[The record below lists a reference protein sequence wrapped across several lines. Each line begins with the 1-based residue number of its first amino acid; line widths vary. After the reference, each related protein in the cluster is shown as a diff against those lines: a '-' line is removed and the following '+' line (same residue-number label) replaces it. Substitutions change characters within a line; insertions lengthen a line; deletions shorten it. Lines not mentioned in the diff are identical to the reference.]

1 MPRCRYNSQDTRA
14 KVIEVLK
21 LIQQNNIQNTIYLL
35 PNDREAFPDPKA
47 PLLLGPVG
55 RECHPEYLSYTDMS
69 TAINALLKVLDD
81 LHKIEWCHCDVRWP
95 NVILDV
101 KSNKFVLIDFEYARK
116 VGQDCPAIKNKFKHS
131 KILET
136 KKWYPFGD
144 TYQVILMIQRWVCVY
159 KNISSTQRAQ
169 ANQLVES
176 LKQQVQDDV
185 KKSLQPSHV
194 DSVVVT
200 TAAVTA
206 TSTNTSKD
214 AVI

>member
-1 MPRCRYNSQDTRA
+1 
-14 KVIEVLK
+14 
-21 LIQQNNIQNTIYLL
+21 
-35 PNDREAFPDPKA
+35 
-47 PLLLGPVG
+47 
-55 RECHPEYLSYTDMS
+55 
-69 TAINALLKVLDD
+69 
-81 LHKIEWCHCDVRWP
+81 
-95 NVILDV
+95 
-101 KSNKFVLIDFEYARK
+101 
-116 VGQDCPAIKNKFKHS
+116 
-131 KILET
+131 
-136 KKWYPFGD
+136 
-144 TYQVILMIQRWVCVY
+144 MIQRWVCDY

-214 AVI
+214 AVIWVNIDRPAARGVGWVVNDVRVYVHVRVWSAFVCEEVSF